1 MKIGGYDRYVREA
14 RAQYAGFKLFY
25 RQDVPLMSAQR
36 VLGLEPTPDVVI
48 FQYSR
53 PEEVFRRDSGI
64 RHVARHHIH
73 A

>member
-1 MKIGGYDRYVREA
+1 VKIGGYDRYVREA

-48 FQYSR
+48 FQ
-53 PEEVFRRDSGI
+53 
-64 RHVARHHIH
+64 
-73 A
+73 